1 MIYHNSD
8 DLHHNLRNLNR
19 DPFVFV
25 DHCLLDGVDPG
36 VRIEVGSFV
45 LERVFPFSD
54 ADLADW
60 IDDLGEA
67 LESAVSASNSR
78 HDAELLALIEAAGV

>member
-1 MIYHNSD
+1 MIYRDSD
-8 DLHHNLRNLNR
+8 ELHANLRNLNR

-25 DHCLLDGVDPG
+25 EHCLLDGVDPG

-45 LERVFPFSD
+45 VERTFPFTD
-54 ADLADW
+54 EDLEGW
-60 IDDLGEA
+60 IADLGEA
-67 LESAVSASNSR
+67 LEAAVDASNAR